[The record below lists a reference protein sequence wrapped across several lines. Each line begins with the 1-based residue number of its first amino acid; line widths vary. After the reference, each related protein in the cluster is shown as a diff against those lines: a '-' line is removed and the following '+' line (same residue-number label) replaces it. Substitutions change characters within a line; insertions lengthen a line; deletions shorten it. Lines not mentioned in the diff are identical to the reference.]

1 LNSSNPKFQVLFEG
15 KAEKQLHKLDPQ
27 NQRRILLAARLLGEN
42 PRPPKA
48 TQLVGQSDLWRVRV
62 GDFRI
67 VYMVQNKELIVLVVQ
82 VGHRRDVYKF

>member
-1 LNSSNPKFQVLFEG
+1 VIFEA

-27 NQRRILLAARLLGEN
+27 NQRRILLAAQLLADN
-42 PRPPKA
+42 PTPSKA
-48 TQLVGQSDLWRVRV
+48 LQLVGQNNLWRVRV

-67 VYMVQNKELIVLVVQ
+67 VYALQNQDLIVLVVQ